1 MPSQWDH
8 RADKDLLLAIIEGNN
23 LKAIEW
29 PAISEKLQKKGYSFT
44 KEACRQHFQK
54 IRKESR
60 TGSPS
65 VSTNTTPA
73 ATPAATPAKKRK
85 SKAASFE
92 DGDDDDEEETPTKVK
107 SKRVKK
113 ENGNH
118 SAAQPGVEIE
128 E

>member
-29 PAISEKLQKKGYSFT
+29 PVISERLNQKGYSFT
-44 KEACRQHFQK
+44 KEACRQRFQK

-60 TGSPS
+60 TGSPA

-73 ATPAATPAKKRK
+73 ATQVKKRK
-85 SKAASFE
+85 SKSASFE
-92 DGDDDDEEETPTKVK
+92 DVNEDDDEETPSKIK
-107 SKRVKK
+107 SKRMKK
-113 ENGNH
+113 ENANQSTPELGD
-118 SAAQPGVEIE
+118 GIE
-128 E
+128 L

>member
-29 PAISEKLQKKGYSFT
+29 PTISERLNQKGYSFT

-65 VSTNTTPA
+65 ASSNTTPA
-73 ATPAATPAKKRK
+73 VTPAQKRK
-85 SKAASFE
+85 SKVASLKE
-92 DGDDDDEEETPTKVK
+92 GNKDDDDDDDDESPSKNK
-107 SKRVKK
+107 SKRLKK
-113 ENGNH
+113 ENTKL
-118 SAAQPGVEIE
+118 SATHLGDEIE
-128 E
+128 A

>member
-8 RADKDLLLAIIEGNN
+8 VADKDLLLAIIEANN

-29 PAISEKLQKKGYSFT
+29 STIAHELQRKGHPFNN
-44 KEACRQHFQK
+44 EGCRQHFQK

-60 TGSPS
+60 TSSPS
-65 VSTNTTPA
+65 ASASTIPV
-73 ATPAATPAKKRK
+73 ATSAKKRK
-85 SKAASFE
+85 SKAASIE
-92 DGDDDDEEETPTKVK
+92 EGQEDDDEEAPSKIQ

-113 ENGNH
+113 ESDNQ
-118 SAAQPGVEIE
+118 SAAQLGVETE

>member
-23 LKAIEW
+23 LKTIEW
-29 PAISEKLQKKGYSFT
+29 PAISERLQKKGYSFT

-65 VSTNTTPA
+65 ASAST
-73 ATPAATPAKKRK
+73 TPAATPAKKRK
-85 SKAASFE
+85 PKASSYE
-92 DGDDDDEEETPTKVK
+92 DGAENDDEETPSKIT

-113 ENGNH
+113 ENGNQ
-118 SAAQPGVEIE
+118 SATQVGVEVE

>member
-29 PAISEKLQKKGYSFT
+29 PTISERLQKKGYSFT

-60 TGSPS
+60 TGAPS
-65 VSTNTTPA
+65 ASASTTPT
-73 ATPAATPAKKRK
+73 ATSAKKRK
-85 SKAASFE
+85 SKAASIE
-92 DGDDDDEEETPTKVK
+92 EGPENDDDEETPSKNQ
-107 SKRVKK
+107 SKRVKT
-113 ENGNH
+113 ESDDQ
-118 SAAQPGVEIE
+118 SAAELGVENE

>member
-29 PAISEKLQKKGYSFT
+29 PTISERLQKKGHSFT

-65 VSTNTTPA
+65 ASTSTTPA
-73 ATPAATPAKKRK
+73 ATSVKKRK
-85 SKAASFE
+85 SKAASI
-92 DGDDDDEEETPTKVK
+92 EEETPSMNQ

-113 ENGNH
+113 ESDDQ
-118 SAAQPGVEIE
+118 SAAELGVESE

>member
-29 PAISEKLQKKGYSFT
+29 PTISERLQEKGYSFT

-65 VSTNTTPA
+65 ASTSTTPA
-73 ATPAATPAKKRK
+73 ATSVKKRK
-85 SKAASFE
+85 SKAASIE
-92 DGDDDDEEETPTKVK
+92 EGQENDDEETPSKNQ

-113 ENGNH
+113 ESDDQ
-118 SAAQPGVEIE
+118 SAAELGVESE

>member
-1 MPSQWDH
+1 MPSQWNH
-8 RADKDLLLAIIEGNN
+8 KADKDLLLAIIEGNN

-29 PAISEKLQKKGYSFT
+29 PMISEKLQKKGYSFT

-65 VSTNTTPA
+65 VSVNTTH
-73 ATPAATPAKKRK
+73 ATIPTKKRK

-92 DGDDDDEEETPTKVK
+92 GGDEDEDDDEETPLKIK

-113 ENGNH
+113 ENGDQ
-118 SAAQPGVEIE
+118 SATPPGVEVE

>member
-23 LKAIEW
+23 LKSIEW
-29 PAISEKLQKKGYSFT
+29 PTISERLQTKGYSFT

-60 TGSPS
+60 AGSAS
-65 VSTNTTPA
+65 ASASASTSTTPA
-73 ATPAATPAKKRK
+73 ATSVKKRK
-85 SKAASFE
+85 SKAASIE
-92 DGDDDDEEETPTKVK
+92 EGQDNDEETPSKIQ

-113 ENGNH
+113 ESDDQ
-118 SAAQPGVEIE
+118 SAAKLGVESE

>member
-29 PAISEKLQKKGYSFT
+29 PTISERLNQKGYSFT

-60 TGSPS
+60 TGSQS
-65 VSTNTTPA
+65 VSSNTAPA
-73 ATPAATPAKKRK
+73 VAPAKKRK
-85 SKAASFE
+85 SKVSSLEERNEE
-92 DGDDDDEEETPTKVK
+92 DDDDGGDDDGDGSDPWPSYLTNFSSPLDIQT
-107 SKRVKK
+107 
-113 ENGNH
+113 
-118 SAAQPGVEIE
+118 
-128 E
+128 

>member
-29 PAISEKLQKKGYSFT
+29 PTISERLQKKGYSFT

-65 VSTNTTPA
+65 VSTSTTPA
-73 ATPAATPAKKRK
+73 VTSVKKRK
-85 SKAASFE
+85 SKAASIE
-92 DGDDDDEEETPTKVK
+92 EEQENDDEETPSKNQ

-113 ENGNH
+113 ESDDQ
-118 SAAQPGVEIE
+118 SAAELGVESE

>member
-29 PAISEKLQKKGYSFT
+29 PIISESLQKKGYSFT

-60 TGSPS
+60 IGSPS
-65 VSTNTTPA
+65 ASTRATSA
-73 ATPAATPAKKRK
+73 ATSVKKRK
-85 SKAASFE
+85 SKAASIE
-92 DGDDDDEEETPTKVK
+92 EGQENEEEETPSKNQ

-113 ENGNH
+113 ESDDQ
-118 SAAQPGVEIE
+118 SAAELGVESE

>member
-8 RADKDLLLAIIEGNN
+8 RADRDLLLAIIEGNN

-29 PAISEKLQKKGYSFT
+29 PTISERLEKKGYSFT

-60 TGSPS
+60 TSSPS
-65 VSTNTTPA
+65 ASTSTTPA
-73 ATPAATPAKKRK
+73 ASSVKKRK
-85 SKAASFE
+85 SKAAFV
-92 DGDDDDEEETPTKVK
+92 EEGQENKEEGTPSKTQ

-113 ENGNH
+113 ESNDQ
-118 SAAQPGVEIE
+118 SAAELGVESE